1 VHENAPPTQGRR
13 PLSEQGDDEGTADI
27 LGRATMAIG
36 VVVIIGAIALSVWA
50 AGG

>member
-1 VHENAPPTQGRR
+1 MHENAPPTHGRR
-13 PLSEQGDDEGTADI
+13 PRRARGHDEGTADI

>member
-1 VHENAPPTQGRR
+1 MRDDAPLRDNHL
-13 PLSEQGDDEGTADI
+13 PLGEQHDDPAVASV
-27 LGRATMAIG
+27 LGRATMAVG